1 MDGVHV
7 RSCCTVF
14 GYLALRA
21 ECVCLGS
28 QCPCQ
33 QSRIERGALIC
44 TVGEYYNSNDSLY
57 SHPYTTR
64 FRTAG
69 VGLWRKKILDL
80 DPDPSM
86 GLHTSPK
93 TPKTYTPKPKTSER
107 SQRASSLAY
116 HQQRSFSCD
125 QSYFLEPKGPP
136 TPHPSPGIRNPT
148 LEPYG
153 TQNLQPLQR

>member
-57 SHPYTTR
+57 SQPYTTR

-107 SQRASSLAY
+107 SQHARLPWHTTSSAV
-116 HQQRSFSCD
+116 SVA
-125 QSYFLEPKGPP
+125 
-136 TPHPSPGIRNPT
+136 INPT
-148 LEPYG
+148 SWNPKAP
-153 TQNLQPLQR
+153 QPHIPPPESETRP